1 MKFKRPR
8 QAAPP
13 DPVIMQ
19 EPFFTGGKAA
29 RVLVAHS
36 DEALRAAI
44 ASRLKE
50 KGFTVMEAAGAGEL
64 GEHVS
69 ALADV
74 CGAAPAVD
82 AVIAHSAMPGL
93 SGLHVLRALRSSG
106 CSTPVILIMARDDD
120 ETRDRALFLGAA
132 AVFVEPVILEHLLIA
147 LINVTR
153 TFPAAGDRTM
163 RL

>member
-8 QAAPP
+8 QAAPQFSGI
-13 DPVIMQ
+13 VQ
-19 EPFFTGGKAA
+19 EPFFTGGQAA

-36 DEALRAAI
+36 DETWRAAI

-50 KGFTVMEAAGAGEL
+50 KGFVVMEAAGAGDL
-64 GEHVS
+64 GEQIS

-82 AVIAHSAMPGL
+82 AVIAHSAMPGM

-106 CSTPVILIMARDDD
+106 CATPVILIMPRGDD

-132 AVFVEPVILEHLLIA
+132 AVFMEPVVLDHVLAA

-153 TFPAAGDRTM
+153 AFPAAGNHAM
-163 RL
+163 RP